1 LQTLNFSGRVAIIT
15 GGGRG
20 IGRAY
25 ALLLASRGASV
36 VVNDIGSAPD
46 GSEIA
51 NSAVQEVVDEIRRAG
66 GSAVA
71 STASVINVA
80 TDIIEAA
87 IDNFGSLSI
96 VINNPGIVTNGDFVD
111 LSDEEWSR
119 ICPRIWGER

>member
-1 LQTLNFSGRVAIIT
+1 
-15 GGGRG
+15 
-20 IGRAY
+20 
-25 ALLLASRGASV
+25 

-119 ICPRIWGER
+119 MMSTHMGGTVAVNRAAWRHLAQSGAS